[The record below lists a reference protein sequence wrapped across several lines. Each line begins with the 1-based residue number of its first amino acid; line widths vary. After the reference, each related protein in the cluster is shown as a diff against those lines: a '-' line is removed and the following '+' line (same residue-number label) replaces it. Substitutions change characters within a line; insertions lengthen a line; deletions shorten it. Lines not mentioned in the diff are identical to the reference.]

1 MKKLL
6 GVLALLAGLGVCA
19 NTAVAAPAANLE
31 EMKPIELRLASA
43 WPPPDVSLITTG
55 HQMWMD
61 EVTKRTNG
69 KVTFKAYWGGAM
81 GKAPE
86 HLSLLEKGMV
96 DLVSANSH
104 YTPGKLPLGQFEYVF
119 PFGPCDSAIVTKAKR
134 QLISEFPQFADDLAK
149 YNAVS
154 IMITPGTVYQFLAKE
169 PAAGV
174 ADLKGRKVGCIG
186 RYFGRWMEPIGM
198 VPVVSPAQERYTMLQ
213 TGVID
218 VDLHPIDLH
227 ASFKLIEQAKYLIR
241 IDALQ
246 ANFGDL
252 WISKK
257 TLDSLPPDVQQIM
270 LDAGRDVEWQVAT
283 EVLPA
288 WEKKVMEQFDAAS
301 VQQPTLPADERAAW
315 AAQIPDI
322 PAEWAKEVSDMGYP
336 GWEIVKRWQEL
347 TTEYGYEWPRQ
358 WGVKPE

>member
-1 MKKLL
+1 MKKMICLCVIAL
-6 GVLALLAGLGVCA
+6 VLMGATSVAKAATSLADMSPV
-19 NTAVAAPAANLE
+19 
-31 EMKPIELRLASA
+31 ELRLASA
-43 WPPPDVSLITTG
+43 WPPPNVSLITTC

-61 EVTKRTNG
+61 EVTKRSNG
-69 KVTFKAYWGGAM
+69 KITFKTFWGGAM

-86 HLSLLEKGMV
+86 HLSLLEKGVV

-134 QLISEFPQFADDLAK
+134 QLIDEFPEFARDLAK

-154 IMITPGTVYQFLAKE
+154 ILISPGTVYQFLAKT
-169 PAAGV
+169 PAEHV
-174 ADLKGRKVGCIG
+174 QDFKGRKVGCIG

-218 VDLHPIDLH
+218 VDLHPVDLH
-227 ASFKLIEQAKYLIR
+227 ASFKLIEQAKYLVR

-257 TLDSLPPDVQQIM
+257 TLDTFPPDVQKM
-270 LDAGRDVEWQVAT
+270 LLDAGRDVEWKVAT
-283 EVLPA
+283 ELLPQ
-288 WEKKVMEQFDAAS
+288 WTERVMKEFDAAG
-301 VQQPTLPADERAAW
+301 VKQVTLPEDERAAW
-315 AAQIPDI
+315 AARIPDI
-322 PAEWAKEVSDMGYP
+322 PAEWAKEVSDQGYP
-336 GWEIVKRWQEL
+336 GWDIVRRWQEI
-347 TTEYGYEWPRQ
+347 TTELGYKWPRQ
-358 WGVKPE
+358 WGVKK